1 MPNRKTVCYAVVGI
15 LGLIVAPHLARAQ
28 ACFTHPARS
37 IESLAGLP
45 ALIRGD
51 LSAMSDKDGPF
62 NGSDTIMPGVPIT
75 RLVSAG
81 QVGDVYF
88 VWYELGGAFYSKALA
103 LYRMKAGNS
112 VSERLAQ
119 RIYALEPEAV
129 CKIVDD
135 FLDGK
140 TPSG

>member
-1 MPNRKTVCYAVVGI
+1 MSYAVLGI
-15 LGLIVAPHLARAQ
+15 LALTFAPVPARAQ
-28 ACFTHPARS
+28 ACFTHPVRS

-51 LSAMSDKDGPF
+51 LNAMSDKDGPF
-62 NGSDTIMPGVPIT
+62 NGSDTIMPGIPIT
-75 RLVSAG
+75 RFVSAG
-81 QVGDVYF
+81 QVGDLYF

-103 LYRMKAGNS
+103 LYRMKAGDS

-119 RIYALEPEAV
+119 RIYALEPDAV

-135 FLDGK
+135 VVDGK
-140 TPSG
+140 MPPG

>member
-1 MPNRKTVCYAVVGI
+1 LAV
-15 LGLIVAPHLARAQ
+15 
-28 ACFTHPARS
+28 
-37 IESLAGLP
+37 LP
-45 ALIRGD
+45 ALIRSD
-51 LSAMSDKDGPF
+51 LNAMSDKDGPF

-75 RLVSAG
+75 RFVSAG
-81 QVGDVYF
+81 QVGDLYF

-103 LYRMKAGNS
+103 LYRLKAGGS

-119 RIYALEPEAV
+119 RVYALEPEAV

-140 TPSG
+140 MPPG